1 MNTFHMEEIYMA
13 KATKKATKKAAAKT
27 TTKKAATK
35 KAAPAAKAKAT
46 TKAAAAPKKKRKA
59 PASFKTLLNPGEA
72 IHAVVGEKPLMRS
85 EAISKFWKYVNANG
99 LKDPKDGRII
109 RPDAAFKKFM
119 GDKPKMFTAIMGPFM
134 KHLINPEKKA

>member
-1 MNTFHMEEIYMA
+1 MNTFYTEEDYMA
-13 KATKKATKKAAAKT
+13 KATKKATKKVAKVAKT

-35 KAAPAAKAKAT
+35 KAAPKAT
-46 TKAAAAPKKKRKA
+46 TAKAAAAPKKKRKA

-72 IHAVVGEKPLMRS
+72 IHAVVGDKPLMRS

-134 KHLINPEKKA
+134 KHLINPDKK

>member
-1 MNTFHMEEIYMA
+1 MA
-13 KATKKATKKAAAKT
+13 KATKKATKKAAK

-35 KAAPAAKAKAT
+35 KVATKKAAPKK
-46 TKAAAAPKKKRKA
+46 AAAPKKKRKA
-59 PASFKTLLNPGEA
+59 PASFKTLLHPGEA
-72 IHAVVGEKPLMRS
+72 IHAVVGDKPLMRS

-109 RPDAAFKKFM
+109 RPDAAFKRFM

-134 KHLINPEKKA
+134 KHLVNPDKK